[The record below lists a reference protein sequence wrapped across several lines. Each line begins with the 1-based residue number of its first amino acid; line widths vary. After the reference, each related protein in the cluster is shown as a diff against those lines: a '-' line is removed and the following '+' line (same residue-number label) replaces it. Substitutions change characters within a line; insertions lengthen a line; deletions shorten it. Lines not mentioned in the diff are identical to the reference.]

1 MKKLLILI
9 SLLCASAAFAS
20 EPVVC
25 TLTTGT
31 GAATSTTG
39 GCTTGSVTWKNGS
52 AVLMQ
57 CTTDVY
63 VSSTTTQFGGT
74 VTAATSSMELV
85 DFTVN
90 KDKVF
95 IILNK
100 NDLHISVLAATAAG
114 SCKFMITQRKKPIF

>member
-1 MKKLLILI
+1 MKALVLAALILP
-9 SLLCASAAFAS
+9 SLALAS
-20 EPVVC
+20 EQVVC

-31 GAATSTTG
+31 GAATTTAA
-39 GCTTGSVTWKNGS
+39 CTTGSATWTAGS
-52 AVLMQ
+52 QVLMQ

-63 VSSTTTQFGGT
+63 LSSTTTAFGGT

-85 DFTVN
+85 DFTSN

-100 NDLHISVLAATAAG
+100 NDLHISVLAATSAG
-114 SCKFMITQRKKPIF
+114 SCKFMVTQRKKPTF